1 MSIRKDKIVVIDLE
15 ATCWEGYDA
24 PEGQENEIIEIGVCL
39 LEPNSGAVTD
49 KRSILVRPE
58 KSVVSPF
65 CTKLTSIT
73 QEMVDQHGIP
83 FAEACA
89 ILEREYDTR
98 NRLWASWG
106 AFDRTLFRKQCKSRG
121 VRYPFSKKHSNLKR
135 VFQDSHGTRMGLA
148 RALAALKIEHTG
160 RHHRGHDD
168 AYNTALVLNQLM
180 RLYGQK
186 IMKRY
191 GW

>member
-1 MSIRKDKIVVIDLE
+1 MSIRKDKIVVVDLE

-24 PEGQENEIIEIGVCL
+24 PEGQENEIIEIGICL
-39 LEPNSGAVTD
+39 LEPSSGTVSD
-49 KRSILVRPE
+49 KRGILVKPE

-73 QEMVDQHGIP
+73 QEMVDTRGIR
-83 FAEACA
+83 FSEACD
-89 ILEREYDTR
+89 ILEKEYDTR

-106 AFDRTLFRKQCKSRG
+106 AFDRMLFKKQCKSRG
-121 VRYPFSKKHSNLKR
+121 IRYPFSKKHSNLKR
-135 VFQDSHGTRMGLA
+135 VFQESHGTRMGLV
-148 RALAALKIEHTG
+148 RAMAALKIEHTG

-168 AYNTALVLNQLM
+168 AYNTALVLHQLM
-180 RLYGQK
+180 RLYGQN